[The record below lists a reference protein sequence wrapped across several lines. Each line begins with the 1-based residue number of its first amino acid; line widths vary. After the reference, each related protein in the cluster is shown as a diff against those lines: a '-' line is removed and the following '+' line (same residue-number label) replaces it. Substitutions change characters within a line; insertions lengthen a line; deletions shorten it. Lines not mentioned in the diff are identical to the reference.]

1 MANISVK
8 KLSLV
13 DGAEELDLPDEAAV
27 ILDDLRNE
35 IRGITPIVKQ
45 QGVKILYS
53 YGTPESCGKLSS
65 AIGRHKAQEIKKILS
80 TVRLKPKDARMPKPE
95 IVKVERSGVYTSQ
108 DFARLAVLISDPVG
122 IVVKMGSKRV
132 SHEWEPGKILLLMP
146 DTSLQPKDKDGTG
159 NSEAEGKGMDKPL
172 ELSDFFYTMIPVE
185 YHHQ

>member
-65 AIGRHKAQEIKKILS
+65 AIGRHKVRTHNNIEASFANYIWRPRKSKKF
-80 TVRLKPKDARMPKPE
+80 
-95 IVKVERSGVYTSQ
+95 Y
-108 DFARLAVLISDPVG
+108 
-122 IVVKMGSKRV
+122 
-132 SHEWEPGKILLLMP
+132 LLC
-146 DTSLQPKDKDGTG
+146 D
-159 NSEAEGKGMDKPL
+159 
-172 ELSDFFYTMIPVE
+172 
-185 YHHQ
+185 